1 MKTALAYLFLTYFLF
16 TNSYTYANDVKS
28 GITDEQKIY
37 GLITIWSEVKFGFP
51 YPDKLKSLDWD
62 KKVRDYIPRVVN
74 SQDVEDYYKILM
86 EFASLLEDSHTSV
99 LPPWG
104 YFKPGYDMPS
114 IEIQVIDDKFYI
126 SRTGDSVE
134 ITSQEILP
142 GTEILEIDKTPIQI
156 YFKENI
162 LKYYSQGSKQ
172 ANDAILVVYLLNG
185 PQTEKVNLKI
195 RDVNGIV
202 RNVVLSR
209 NSANKDGSPFLYQFV
224 NNIFVEQTISV
235 SQLENNILYIKIPNF
250 DNRQIGNDFQ
260 ALIDSIDS
268 STVNGLIIDV
278 RYNMGGNSNVSDK
291 IVQCLIDK
299 PISSPLMHY
308 PHYIAANKA
317 WGKDEIWGME
327 KNMIIPREGKRYL
340 GPIVVITNSVT
351 NSTAEDFAIEM
362 KYSGRATIVGQ
373 ITAGGAGNTL
383 QFELPFGGTF
393 NLATFKAT
401 LPDDTEYI
409 GVGMVPDVEVN
420 PTVSD
425 IINKLDN
432 SLKTSVELLNK

>member
-1 MKTALAYLFLTYFLF
+1 MKTALAYLFVTYFLF

-62 KKVRDYIPRVVN
+62 KKVREYIPRVVN
-74 SQDVEDYYKILM
+74 SQDVDDYYKVLM
-86 EFASLLEDSHTSV
+86 EFATLLEDSHTSV

-104 YFKPGYDMPS
+104 YFKPGYDMPP
-114 IEIQVIDDKFYI
+114 IEIQVIEDKFYI
-126 SRTGDSVE
+126 SRTGNSDE
-134 ITSQEILP
+134 ITSQKVLP

-156 YFKENI
+156 DFKENI

-172 ANDAILVVYLLNG
+172 ANDAILAVYLLNG

-202 RNVVLSR
+202 RYVILSR
-209 NSANKDGSPFLYQFV
+209 NSANSDGSPFLYQFI

-250 DNRQIGNDFQ
+250 DSSQIGNDFQ
-260 ALIDSIDS
+260 ALIDSIDR

-278 RYNMGGNSNVSDK
+278 RYNMGGNSNV
-291 IVQCLIDK
+291 
-299 PISSPLMHY
+299 
-308 PHYIAANKA
+308 
-317 WGKDEIWGME
+317 
-327 KNMIIPREGKRYL
+327 
-340 GPIVVITNSVT
+340 
-351 NSTAEDFAIEM
+351 EDFAIEM

-409 GVGMVPDVEVN
+409 GVGMVPDVEAN

-425 IINKLDN
+425 IINNLDN
-432 SLKTSVELLNK
+432 SLKTSVELLNKY